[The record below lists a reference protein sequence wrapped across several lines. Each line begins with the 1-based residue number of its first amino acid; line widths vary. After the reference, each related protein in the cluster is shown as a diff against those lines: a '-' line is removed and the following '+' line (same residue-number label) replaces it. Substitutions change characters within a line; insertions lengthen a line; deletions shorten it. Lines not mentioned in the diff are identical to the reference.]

1 MWLQSRKQWL
11 RLYNPYIGAAV
22 VLVAV
27 AIEVVVMEMLTVSM
41 AADGIGDSYCYWSRT
56 ERVSCPLC
64 PSSGGIVGDW

>member
-1 MWLQSRKQWL
+1 M
-11 RLYNPYIGAAV
+11 